1 MRAQINSLSESYMA
15 ATPIAWLVAGPAAAQ
30 HHLTQFRRVRLSQD
44 SATRPLSPPPP
55 QRHVRVSRAPARCIE
70 PPSVLPRGKVRWAVG
85 FSPSADLVYA
95 DQDPVGLQAEI
106 SARYG
111 IGTLQLRWED
121 WSCQMRRRTRF
132 R

>member
-1 MRAQINSLSESYMA
+1 M
-15 ATPIAWLVAGPAAAQ
+15 
-30 HHLTQFRRVRLSQD
+30 
-44 SATRPLSPPPP
+44 
-55 QRHVRVSRAPARCIE
+55 
-70 PPSVLPRGKVRWAVG
+70 LPRGKVRWAVG

-121 WSCQMRRRTRF
+121 WSCQMRRRTFDSVTFDEADLRQNNLIW
-132 R
+132 